1 VVECSLVA
9 TGIRSQDGDMKTT
22 GNTIFMTG
30 GTSGIGL
37 ELARRFRDLGNTVI
51 ISGRRKDLLDTI
63 AAQDGIE
70 GIYLDVADPASITA
84 AFEQVTSTH
93 DVNVLVTMAGIMQI
107 EDLRDPGHL
116 PTAEQTIDI
125 NLLGTIRTIATF
137 TPYLLK
143 QADPVI
149 LTVSSGLASVPLT
162 ITPTYSAT
170 KAAIHSYTQS
180 LRIQLANTGIQ
191 VIEIVPPAV
200 QTTLMNQ
207 EEDDHAMPL
216 QQYADETM
224 TLLQQQPDADEI
236 LVDRVRFLRHA
247 ERENR
252 YDDVLTTLN
261 PANAAPKA

>member
-1 VVECSLVA
+1 
-9 TGIRSQDGDMKTT
+9 
-22 GNTIFMTG
+22 MTG

-51 ISGRRKDLLDTI
+51 ISGRRKDLLDKI
-63 AAQDGIE
+63 AAEDGIE
-70 GIYLDVADPASITA
+70 GIPLDVADPASIAA

-107 EDLRDPGHL
+107 EDLRDPGHVA
-116 PTAEQTIDI
+116 TAEQTIEI
-125 NLLGTIRTIATF
+125 NLLGTIRAVAAF

-143 QADPVI
+143 QRDPVI

-180 LRIQLANTGIQ
+180 LRIQLADTGIQ
-191 VIEIVPPAV
+191 VIEMVPPAV

-207 EEDDHAMPL
+207 EDDEHAMPL
-216 QQYADETM
+216 DEYLDETM
-224 TLLQQQPDADEI
+224 TILQQQPDANEI
-236 LVDRVRFLRHA
+236 LVDRVRFLRDA

-252 YDDVLTTLN
+252 YDAVVAALN
-261 PANAAPKA
+261 SLA

>member
-1 VVECSLVA
+1 
-9 TGIRSQDGDMKTT
+9 MKTT

-51 ISGRRKDLLDTI
+51 VSGRRKDLLDTI
-63 AAQDGIE
+63 AAEDGIE
-70 GIYLDVADPASITA
+70 GVQLDVADPASIAA

-93 DVNVLVTMAGIMQI
+93 DVNVLITMAGIMQV
-107 EDLRDPGHL
+107 EDLRDPGHVA
-116 PTAEQTIDI
+116 TAEQTIEI
-125 NLLGTIRTIATF
+125 NLLGTIRAVATF

-143 QADPVI
+143 QRDPVI

-180 LRIQLANTGIQ
+180 LRTQLADTGIQ

-200 QTTLMNQ
+200 RTTLLNQ
-207 EEDDHAMPL
+207 ENDERSMPL
-216 QQYADETM
+216 DEYLDQTM
-224 TLLQQQPDADEI
+224 NILQHHPDAEEI
-236 LVDRVRFLRHA
+236 LVDRVRFLRDA

-252 YDDVLTTLN
+252 YDQVMDLLN
-261 PANAAPKA
+261 SVH

>member
-1 VVECSLVA
+1 
-9 TGIRSQDGDMKTT
+9 MKTT

-51 ISGRRKDLLDTI
+51 ISGRRKDLLDRI
-63 AAQDGIE
+63 ADEDGIE
-70 GIYLDVADPASITA
+70 GVVLDVADPASIAA

-93 DVNVLVTMAGIMQI
+93 DVNVLVTMAGIMQV
-107 EDLRDPGHL
+107 EDLRDPGHVA
-116 PTAEQTIDI
+116 TAEQTIEI
-125 NLLGTIRTIATF
+125 NLLGTIRTVATF

-143 QADPVI
+143 QRDPAI

-180 LRIQLANTGIQ
+180 LRIQLADTGIQ
-191 VIEIVPPAV
+191 VIEVVPPAV

-207 EEDDHAMPL
+207 ENDERAMPL
-216 QQYADETM
+216 DEYLDETV
-224 TLLQQQPDADEI
+224 TILQQQPDAAEI
-236 LVDRVRFLRHA
+236 LVDRVHFLRHA

-252 YDDVLTTLN
+252 YDDVIGVLN
-261 PANAAPKA
+261 SVH

>member
-1 VVECSLVA
+1 M
-9 TGIRSQDGDMKTT
+9 RTT

-51 ISGRRKDLLDTI
+51 ISGRRKDLLDRI
-63 AAQDGIE
+63 AAEDGIE
-70 GIYLDVADPASITA
+70 GVPLDVADPASIAA

-93 DVNVLVTMAGIMQI
+93 DVNVLVTMAGIMQV

-116 PTAEQTIDI
+116 AIAERTIEI
-125 NLLGTIRTIATF
+125 NLLGTIRAVATF

-143 QADPVI
+143 QRDPAI

-180 LRIQLANTGIQ
+180 LRIQLADTGIQ
-191 VIEIVPPAV
+191 VIEVVPPAV

-207 EEDDHAMPL
+207 ENDEHAMPL
-216 QQYADETM
+216 DEYLDETM
-224 TLLQQQPDADEI
+224 NILQQQPDADEI
-236 LVDRVRFLRHA
+236 LVDRVRFLRDA

-252 YDDVLTTLN
+252 YDAVVAALN
-261 PANAAPKA
+261 SVA

>member
-1 VVECSLVA
+1 M
-9 TGIRSQDGDMKTT
+9 RTT

-51 ISGRRKDLLDTI
+51 ISGRRKDLLDRI
-63 AAQDGIE
+63 AAEDGIR
-70 GIYLDVADPASITA
+70 GVVLDVADPASITA
-84 AFEQVTSTH
+84 AYETVTSAH
-93 DVNVLVTMAGIMQI
+93 DVNVLITMAGIMQV

-116 PTAEQTIDI
+116 ATAEQTIDI
-125 NLLGTIRTIATF
+125 NLLGTIRVIATF

-143 QADPVI
+143 QTDPVI

-180 LRIQLANTGIQ
+180 LRIQLADAGVQ

-200 QTTLMNQ
+200 QTALMNQ

-216 QQYADETM
+216 QEYADETVS
-224 TLLQQQPDADEI
+224 LLQQQPDADEI
-236 LVDRVRFLRHA
+236 LVQRVHFLRHA
-247 ERENR
+247 EREHR
-252 YDDVLTTLN
+252 YDAVVAALN
-261 PANAAPKA
+261 SH

>member
-1 VVECSLVA
+1 
-9 TGIRSQDGDMKTT
+9 
-22 GNTIFMTG
+22 MTG

-51 ISGRRKDLLDTI
+51 ISGRRKDLLDRI
-63 AAQDGIE
+63 AAEDGIE
-70 GIYLDVADPASITA
+70 GVPLDVADPASITA

-93 DVNVLVTMAGIMQI
+93 DVNVLVTMAGIMQV

-116 PTAEQTIDI
+116 VTAEQTIEI
-125 NLLGTIRTIATF
+125 NLLGTIRAVATF

-143 QADPVI
+143 QRNPVI

-180 LRIQLANTGIQ
+180 LRIQLADTGIQ
-191 VIEIVPPAV
+191 VIEVVPPAV

-207 EEDDHAMPL
+207 ENDAHAMPL
-216 QQYADETM
+216 DEYLDETM
-224 TLLQQQPDADEI
+224 NILQQQPDADEI
-236 LVDRVRFLRHA
+236 LVDRVHFLRHA

-252 YDDVLTTLN
+252 YDSVVAALN
-261 PANAAPKA
+261 SVA

>member
-1 VVECSLVA
+1 M
-9 TGIRSQDGDMKTT
+9 RTT

-51 ISGRRKDLLDTI
+51 ISGRRKDLLDMI
-63 AAQDGIE
+63 AAEDGIE
-70 GIYLDVADPASITA
+70 GILLDVADPASITA
-84 AFEQVTSTH
+84 AFEQVTGTH
-93 DVNVLVTMAGIMQI
+93 DVNVLITMAGIMQV
-107 EDLRDPGHL
+107 EDLRDPAHL
-116 PTAEQTIDI
+116 DSAEQTIDI

-143 QADPVI
+143 QTDPVI

-180 LRIQLANTGIQ
+180 LRIQLADTGIQ
-191 VIEIVPPAV
+191 VIEVVPPKV
-200 QTTLMNQ
+200 RTDLMDG
-207 EEDDHAMPL
+207 DDGAGAMPL
-216 QQYADETM
+216 DEYADETIS
-224 TLLQQQPDADEI
+224 LLQQQPDADEI

-252 YDDVLTTLN
+252 YDQVIGALN
-261 PANAAPKA
+261 SLA

>member
-1 VVECSLVA
+1 M
-9 TGIRSQDGDMKTT
+9 RTT

-51 ISGRRKDLLDTI
+51 ISGRRKDLLDRI
-63 AAQDGIE
+63 AAEDGIE
-70 GIYLDVADPASITA
+70 GVTLDVADPASIAA

-93 DVNVLVTMAGIMQI
+93 DVNVLITMAGIMQV

-116 PTAEQTIDI
+116 ATAEQTIEI
-125 NLLGTIRTIATF
+125 NLLGTIRAVAAF

-143 QADPVI
+143 QRDPAI

-180 LRIQLANTGIQ
+180 LRIQLADTGIQ
-191 VIEIVPPAV
+191 VIEVVPPAV

-207 EEDDHAMPL
+207 EDDERAMPL
-216 QQYADETM
+216 DEYVDETM
-224 TLLQQQPDADEI
+224 NILQHQPDADEI
-236 LVDRVRFLRHA
+236 LVDRVRFLRDA

-252 YDDVLTTLN
+252 YDAVVAALN
-261 PANAAPKA
+261 SVA

>member
-1 VVECSLVA
+1 
-9 TGIRSQDGDMKTT
+9 MKTT

-37 ELARRFRDLGNTVI
+37 ELAKRFRDLGNTVI
-51 ISGRRKDLLDTI
+51 ISGRRQDLLDTI
-63 AAQDGIE
+63 AAEDGIE
-70 GIYLDVADPASITA
+70 GIQLDVADPASITA

-93 DVNVLVTMAGIMQI
+93 DVNVLVTMAGIMQV
-107 EDLRDPGHL
+107 EDLLDPGHL

-143 QADPVI
+143 QRDPVI

-162 ITPTYSAT
+162 VTPTYSAT

-180 LRIQLANTGIQ
+180 LRIQLADTGIQ
-191 VIEIVPPAV
+191 VIEVVPPAV

-207 EEDDHAMPL
+207 ENDDRAMPL
-216 QQYADETM
+216 DEYLDETM
-224 TLLQQQPDADEI
+224 SILQHQPDVTEI

-252 YDDVLTTLN
+252 YESVVAALN
-261 PANAAPKA
+261 QPH